1 MSSAVSAR
9 DIAGSMNPALEITDV
24 RPQGARNSVFYRQ
37 RSELQSC
44 NMYGIKK
51 SYIVAVAD
59 NGFIITINCDFAKQ
73 KITLSL

>member
-9 DIAGSMNPALEITDV
+9 DTAGSMNPALEITDV

-44 NMYGIKK
+44 NTYG
-51 SYIVAVAD
+51 VAAAD
-59 NGFIITINCDFAKQ
+59 NGFIITIKCDFKKQ